1 MGGCLLQCSS
11 SVHTMPVSFNSIIIC
26 DFFLTVDRNKD
37 KTEWIY
43 LPNEMGDVIYIVNSG
58 QNPQFIIYNEAFYEN
73 R

>member
-1 MGGCLLQCSS
+1 
-11 SVHTMPVSFNSIIIC
+11 MPVSFNGIIIC

-43 LPNEMGDVIYIVNSG
+43 LQNEMGDVIYIVNSG
-58 QNPQFIIYNEAFYEN
+58 QNPQFIIYNEAFCEN

>member
-1 MGGCLLQCSS
+1 
-11 SVHTMPVSFNSIIIC
+11 MPVSFNSIIIC